1 MDLTTIVENIARP
14 KDLEYLS
21 LNFEDSQIERKIYN
35 KRFFIISFYVN
46 DDINILNLLNWFKYR
61 IKKFSEL
68 NSIKS
73 LSLYNWD
80 DTKEFDFEK
89 KYELY
94 IILSIDEIDFIRL
107 NFNNFQ
113 DVYVIAAIGTFLLE
127 TK

>member
-35 KRFFIISFYVN
+35 KRFFIISFHVN

-94 IILSIDEIDFIRL
+94 IVLSIDEIDFIRL
-107 NFNNFQ
+107 NFNNFR